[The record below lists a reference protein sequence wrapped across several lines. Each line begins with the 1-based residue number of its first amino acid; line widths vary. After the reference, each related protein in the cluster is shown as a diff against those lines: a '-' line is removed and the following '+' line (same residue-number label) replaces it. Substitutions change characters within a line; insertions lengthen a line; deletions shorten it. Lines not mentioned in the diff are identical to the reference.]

1 MNGEIPF
8 DLLAAAALLLA
19 NRFVAPALLRK
30 APIYYTLQVVDV
42 AAVVWFAMR
51 GVAGLEHMRVPGF
64 VIAGLFAMHVVVNA
78 SRRGR
83 ALAADPRP
91 PWRRSPPDGGQL

>member
-1 MNGEIPF
+1 MTGEFPL

-30 APIYYTLQVVDV
+30 PLVYYSLQAVDV
-42 AAVVWFAMR
+42 GAVAWFALR
-51 GVAGLEHMRVPGF
+51 GVAGLEHMLVPGL
-64 VIAGLFAMHVVVNA
+64 VIAGLFAMHIVVNA

-91 PWRRSPPDGGQL
+91 PWRRPPPV